1 MVSSAPRSNKSA
13 IDPNIL
19 KKVRRLEVRVRRLV
33 NTLFVGEYHA
43 LFKGQGIEF
52 SDVREYQPG
61 DDIRI
66 IDWNV
71 TARLGFPYVK
81 RFVEERD
88 LTVILMVDIS
98 SSSLFSTKERTK
110 RDLAA
115 EICALLAFAAIRNN
129 DKVGLVTFT
138 DHVERFI
145 PPRKGSEHA
154 LRVVRELLFGT
165 ATSKTTNIANALRFI
180 SRLIKRKSVIFL
192 VSDFIDQGYEAV
204 LRVAGKR
211 HEVIA
216 IAIEDPREVELP
228 PVGILALKDAETGE
242 IALVDTSDKSVRE
255 QFGRDSRAAREE
267 RDRLLHSIDV
277 PVIKVSTDKSYVEP
291 LMRHFATR
299 GRGRR

>member
-1 MVSSAPRSNKSA
+1 MVSSTPHPNKSA

-33 NTLFVGEYHA
+33 NTLFIGEYHA

-81 RFVEERD
+81 KFVEERD

-115 EICALLAFAAIRNN
+115 EICALLAFSAIRNN

-138 DHVERFI
+138 DRVERFI

-165 ATSKTTNIANALRFI
+165 PASKTTNIASALRFI
-180 SRLIKRKSVIFL
+180 NRLVKRKSVIFL

-204 LRVAGKR
+204 LRVTGKR

-216 IAIEDPREVELP
+216 ISIDDPREVELP
-228 PVGILALKDAETGE
+228 SVGILAMRDAETGE
-242 IALVDTSDKSVRE
+242 TVLIDTSDRRVRE
-255 QFGRDSRAAREE
+255 EFSRDSRDMREE

-291 LMRHFATR
+291 LMRHFAARSR
-299 GRGRR
+299 GGR